1 MGMLFPFLGIP
12 REGLRRSM
20 LIRNPWRFGPGQWI
34 AAGHAC
40 ATIAYSRIIGI
51 LGHPDNAGRIHRR
64 SDSSPAANVTLLDRT
79 RTQNSNRVAS
89 QQFWFAR
96 FAWPRLA
103 NSSCP

>member
-1 MGMLFPFLGIP
+1 
-12 REGLRRSM
+12 M
-20 LIRNPWRFGPGQWI
+20 LIRNPLRFGPGQQM

-51 LGHPDNAGRIHRR
+51 LAHPDNAGRIHRR
-64 SDSSPAANVTLLDRT
+64 SGSSRAANVTLPGRT
-79 RTQNSNRVAS
+79 RTQNSNRVAN

-96 FAWPRLA
+96 FALPRLA